1 MIALPLLL
9 VPALV
14 AAPPKPLPLVRAVD
28 ELLEQ
33 YDLGGQFPAP
43 PPVGPRDRAS
53 LAWLLEG
60 LQPEAAGVSFKSG
73 HPSRKEALS
82 LLEILKGQT
91 LPDGVPRMK
100 EPGSQMRYWRWG
112 AQLVRKGA
120 WNSEVRRRWEDQL
133 LSPTVHPLFRGY
145 ALRHALCFALAEAD
159 EARFA
164 ALKARVGEET
174 PDLFLGFQTALAL
187 PKAFPP
193 TLRLWSLPELAPVSV
208 SLAQPGIRKVRIAQV
223 RDGVIAS
230 PPVDTLWIVPTTEGD
245 ASSEVEQLDDA
256 ARREALAFVG
266 RLPKDETR
274 VFLAP
279 VRSVLTKFG
288 LAYFPIE
295 IDLDEQGRVQRI
307 RMGDAALAAPPAL

>member
-1 MIALPLLL
+1 MIASAFLLI
-9 VPALV
+9 PALV

-33 YDLGGQFPAP
+33 YDLEGQFPAP
-43 PPVGPRDRAS
+43 PGVAPRDRAA

-60 LQPEAAGVSFKSG
+60 IRPEAAGAPFKLG
-73 HPSRKEALS
+73 HPSRKEALA
-82 LLEILKGQT
+82 LLEVLKDQA
-91 LPDGVPRMK
+91 LPEAAPRMK
-100 EPGSQMRYWRWG
+100 EVGSQLRYWRWG
-112 AQLVRKGA
+112 ARLVRMGV
-120 WNSEVRRRWEDQL
+120 WRPEIRRRWEDQL
-133 LSPTVHPLFRGY
+133 LSPAVHPLFRGY

-164 ALKARVGEET
+164 DLKARVGEKT

-223 RDGVIAS
+223 RDGLIAS
-230 PPVDTLWIVPTTEGD
+230 PPADTLWIVPTMEGD
-245 ASSEVEQLDDA
+245 APSEVEQLDNS
-256 ARREALAFVG
+256 ARREALPFVG

-295 IDLDEQGRVQRI
+295 IDLDEQGRVQRV
-307 RMGDAALAAPPAL
+307 RMGDAALAVPPAL